1 MTLRAVILND
11 TSTRYHHG
19 CARVM
24 RLLAEGLE
32 RHGLSVTARSP
43 ARHDWA
49 ADEGFLDAM
58 RAAQVIVV
66 NGEGTLHHG
75 RPAGARLL
83 EVAGHPARGAT
94 PLALVNA
101 LWQDNPESWSAPLSR
116 FDLIAAR
123 DSESARAM
131 AGAAGRDARWL
142 PDLSL
147 SAPAHVAP
155 LPRHGVIVGDS
166 VKPGPRRVLG
176 RAATRLDAAT
186 LVPTKTLNGG
196 PWRFAP
202 ARAALAAAWYGGLGL
217 PALEMPATEAAY
229 LDRIA
234 RARLHLT
241 GRFHAVCLSMLTETP
256 FLALG
261 SNASKIE
268 RLLADAGLGPSRLLP
283 PEALA
288 EPPGEAP
295 FTEDE
300 VQAIRRF
307 REMAQDRA
315 EALFADIAAL
325 ARRNA

>member
-19 CARVM
+19 CSRVM
-24 RLLAEGLE
+24 RLLVAGLE
-32 RHGLSVTARSP
+32 RHGLTITARSP

-49 ADEGFLDAM
+49 ENAGFLGAM
-58 RAAQVIVV
+58 RETDVIVI

-83 EVAGHPARGAT
+83 AVAKHAARGGT

-101 LWQDNPESWSAPLSR
+101 LWQDNPDDWSTLLSR

-123 DSESARAM
+123 DSVSAETM
-131 AGAAGRDARWL
+131 AQATGHDVRWL

-147 SAPAHVAP
+147 SAPADIAP
-155 LPRHGVIVGDS
+155 ASRHGVIIGDS

-176 RAATRLDAAT
+176 RAARQYADAT
-186 LVPTKTLNGG
+186 LVPTKTLSGG
-196 PWRFAP
+196 VWRFAP
-202 ARAALAAAWYGGLGL
+202 ARAALAAAWFGGLGL
-217 PALEMPATEAAY
+217 PPLEMPQDEPAY
-229 LDRIA
+229 LERIA

-268 RLLADAGLGPSRLLP
+268 RLLGDAGLGPSRLVP
-283 PEALA
+283 PETLSKPPQDMPFSEA
-288 EPPGEAP
+288 EL
-295 FTEDE
+295 T
-300 VQAIRRF
+300 AIRAF
-307 REMAQDRA
+307 RQLAQGRA
-315 EALFADIAAL
+315 ETLYADIAAL
-325 ARRNA
+325 ARRDR

>member
-11 TSTRYHHG
+11 TSSRYHHG
-19 CARVM
+19 CSRVM
-24 RLLAEGLE
+24 RLLVAGLE
-32 RHGLSVTARSP
+32 RHGLTITARSP

-49 ADEGFLDAM
+49 GDDGLLSAM
-58 RAAQVIVV
+58 RAADVIVV

-83 EVAGHPARGAT
+83 AVAQHAARADT

-101 LWQDNPESWSAPLSR
+101 LWQDNPEEWSKPLAK

-123 DSESARAM
+123 DNVSAEDMAHTTRAEV
-131 AGAAGRDARWL
+131 RWL

-147 SAPAHVAP
+147 SAPAEITP
-155 LPRHGVIVGDS
+155 GPRRGVIIGDS

-176 RAATRLDAAT
+176 RAARRYRDAR
-186 LVPTKTLNGG
+186 LVPTKTLGG
-196 PWRFAP
+196 RLWRFAP
-202 ARAALAAAWYGGLGL
+202 TRAALAAAWCGGLGL
-217 PALEMPATEAAY
+217 PPLDMPGDEAAY
-229 LDRIA
+229 LDRIS
-234 RARLHLT
+234 RADLHIT

-268 RLLADAGLGPSRLLP
+268 RLLADAGLGQARLLGAEALAHP
-283 PEALA
+283 PEA
-288 EPPGEAP
+288 AP
-295 FTEDE
+295 FSTGELD
-300 VQAIRRF
+300 AIRSF
-307 REMAQDRA
+307 RERAQRQA

-325 ARRNA
+325 ARREP

>member
-24 RLLAEGLE
+24 RLLVEGLE
-32 RHGLSVTARSP
+32 RHGLTVTARSP

-49 ADEGFLDAM
+49 SDAGFLDAM
-58 RAAQVIVV
+58 RAAHVIVV

-83 EVAGHPARGAT
+83 DLGGHPARGDR
-94 PLALVNA
+94 PLVLVNA

-123 DSESARAM
+123 DSASARSMSEAS
-131 AGAAGRDARWL
+131 GQEVRWL

-147 SAPAHVAP
+147 SAPARTVAA
-155 LPRHGVIVGDS
+155 PRHGVIVGDS

-176 RAATRLDAAT
+176 RAASHLSNAT
-186 LVPTKTLNGG
+186 LVPTKTLSGG
-196 PWRFAP
+196 LWRFAP

-217 PALEMPATEAAY
+217 PPLEMPANETAY

-234 RARLHLT
+234 RAELHIT

-268 RLLADAGLGPSRLLP
+268 RLLADADLGPERLLHADALSPP
-283 PEALA
+283 PETAA
-288 EPPGEAP
+288 
-295 FTEDE
+295 FTQSELS
-300 VQAIRRF
+300 AIRAF
-307 REMAQDRA
+307 REMARRRA
-315 EALFADIAAL
+315 DTLYADIAAL
-325 ARRNA
+325 AGGAS